1 MSEHASLPIFDGH
14 NDVLHKLHERNDQE
28 GRSFLNGSSAGH
40 LDLPRAERANFRG
53 GLFAVYPPNPAS
65 VPSPQERLT
74 ADEKGYEVEIAPPLE
89 VNYAY
94 RLVDEMITIMTNL
107 ENQSQGTFRRVSDIP
122 GLKSSFNQ
130 RSITAVLHLEGAEAL
145 HPSLKNL
152 DDLYRRGVRS
162 LGITWSRENAFGFG
176 VPFQIPSSPDIGP
189 GLKPPGRA
197 LVKACNQLGIMID
210 LAHLNEKGFW
220 DVAALSD
227 APLVSSHTAAHALTP
242 RSRNLTDD
250 QLRAI
255 QESGGLVGV
264 TFSVNDLDG
273 GRRPKKD
280 APLSALIR
288 HIRYLS
294 ELIGVDHVAFGSD
307 LDGTVIPS
315 QVGDVTGFPQIIKAL
330 HEAGFS
336 NKELKKISHLN
347 WLRVLEDTWQN
358 SP

>member
-28 GRSFLNGSSAGH
+28 GRSFLTGSSADH

-65 VPSPQERLT
+65 VPLPQERLT

-89 VNYAY
+89 LSYAY
-94 RLVDEMITIMTNL
+94 RLVDEMITVMTNL
-107 ENQSQGTFRRVSDIP
+107 ENHSQGSFRRVTDIP
-122 GLKSSFNQ
+122 SLKSSFNQ

-152 DDLYRRGVRS
+152 GELYRRGVRS

-250 QLRAI
+250 QLRAV

-273 GRRPKKD
+273 GRRPKDD
-280 APLSALIR
+280 APLGALIR
-288 HIRYLS
+288 HILYLVD
-294 ELIGVDHVAFGSD
+294 LIGNDHVAFGSD
-307 LDGTVIPS
+307 LDGTTIS
-315 QVGDVTGFPQIIKAL
+315 TEIGDVTGFRQVFLAL
-330 HEAGFS
+330 VEAGFTED
-336 NKELKKISHLN
+336 ELEKIAYQN
-347 WLRVLEDTWQN
+347 WLRVLEETWK
-358 SP
+358 